1 MRNYSAYLLIALVW
15 IAIVFATVDLLMRTC
30 QNCGRDHDSRLIE
43 TFIDG
48 DGQPIEIIVCE
59 QPRYKEKE
67 NV

>member
-1 MRNYSAYLLIALVW
+1 MDCDNICNSRVA
-15 IAIVFATVDLLMRTC
+15 MRTC
-30 QNCGRDHDSRLIE
+30 QNCGRTHEGRLIE

-59 QPRYKEKE
+59 QPRYNEKE

>member
-1 MRNYSAYLLIALVW
+1 MDCNTIRNSRD
-15 IAIVFATVDLLMRTC
+15 TMTC
-30 QNCGRDHDSRLIE
+30 QNCGRTHEGRLIE

-59 QPRYKEKE
+59 QPRYNEKE

>member
-1 MRNYSAYLLIALVW
+1 
-15 IAIVFATVDLLMRTC
+15 MRTC
-30 QNCGRDHDSRLIE
+30 QNCGREHDSRLIE

-59 QPRYKEKE
+59 QPRYNEKE